1 MSDRAL
7 FATKIG
13 VIATSVGSAVGLG
26 NIWRFPYEVGVHGG
40 GAFLMV
46 YIICILLI
54 GIPAVTAELLIG
66 KKAHKNSY
74 GAMKE
79 LGKGSAWKWVSIIGI
94 IASLMILSFYSVIAG
109 WTMEYLIQSVTGG
122 LFKSSAAEYTQ
133 AFDTFTNDSF
143 RPVTMVLIFLTIN
156 HLIIMAGVQKGIEK
170 ISNILMPILF
180 IILLVFCINS
190 LFLSGAA
197 EGITFLF
204 SPDFS
209 QITPSVVL
217 GAMGQAFFSLSVGL
231 GCLLTYASYFPDNT
245 PIVRTSA
252 SIAGLD
258 TMVAIL
264 AGLVIFPIIFT
275 FQGGDFIAGP
285 RLVFEV
291 LPNIFTDITGGRYL
305 SVLFFLLLFFAS
317 ITSTIS
323 MSEISISYFI
333 EEFKVSRAK
342 AAAFSTSIAVVFGVL
357 CALSFGPLADVKLFD
372 LTFFD
377 FFNRVS
383 SEIMLPIGGFFYVL
397 FVGWVL
403 DRKMVRQQLL
413 VTDKK
418 SSHLFVSFLLFCIR
432 YVTPLAILLIFLYSL
447 GVIS

>member
-1 MSDRAL
+1 MSNRAL

-54 GIPAVTAELLIG
+54 GIPAVTSELIIG
-66 KKAHKNSY
+66 KKTHKNSF
-74 GAMKE
+74 GAMRE
-79 LGKGSAWKWVSIIGI
+79 LGGSSWKWVSVIGI
-94 IASLMILSFYSVIAG
+94 VASLMILSFYSVVAG
-109 WTMEYLIQSVTGG
+109 WTMEYLMQSVTGG

-133 AFDTFTNDSF
+133 AFATFTTDSY
-143 RPVTMVLIFLTIN
+143 RPVIMVLVFLALN
-156 HLIIMAGVQKGIEK
+156 HLIIMAGVEKGIEK
-170 ISNILMPILF
+170 ISNILMPLLF
-180 IILLVFCINS
+180 VILLVFCVNS
-190 LFLSGAA
+190 LFLSGAS
-197 EGITFLF
+197 EGISFLF
-204 SPDFS
+204 TPDFS

-231 GCLLTYASYFPDNT
+231 GCLLTYASYFPDDT
-245 PIVRTSA
+245 PILRTSA
-252 SIAGLD
+252 TIAGLD

-264 AGLVIFPIIFT
+264 AGLVIFPILFT

-285 RLVFEV
+285 KLVFEV

-305 SVLFFLLLFFAS
+305 SILFFMLLFFAS

-323 MSEISISYFI
+323 MSEISISFFM
-333 EEFKVSRAK
+333 EEFKISRMK
-342 AAAFSTSIAVVFGVL
+342 AAAFSTTIAVVFGTL
-357 CALSFGPLADVKLFD
+357 CALSFGPLADVKFFD

-383 SEIMLPIGGFFYVL
+383 SEIMLPIGGLLYVV
-397 FVGWVL
+397 FAGWFL
-403 DRKMVRQQLL
+403 
-413 VTDKK
+413 DKK
-418 SSHLFVSFLLFCIR
+418 ILRAQLAVKDNAVSHAIVSFVIFCIKF
-432 YVTPLAILLIFLYSL
+432 VTPLAISLIFLYSL
-447 GVIS
+447 GVFG